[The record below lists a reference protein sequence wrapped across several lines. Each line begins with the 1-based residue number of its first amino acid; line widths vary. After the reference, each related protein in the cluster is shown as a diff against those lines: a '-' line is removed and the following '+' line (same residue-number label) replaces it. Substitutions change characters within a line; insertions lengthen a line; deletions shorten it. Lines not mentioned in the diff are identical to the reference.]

1 MLLAEQLHVLA
12 ASNTSLRALDL
23 SCNVISEEGGWQ
35 LREGLAQNTTLQ
47 VSLPLDDRSLAACAL
62 SVFRCAILAHG
73 LLASQ
78 TLDLR
83 LNQVSVETVA
93 AIEGICKKNKLD
105 AQRARRELFEAQRLA
120 EKQPI

>member
-1 MLLAEQLHVLA
+1 MTVASLLVPYLY
-12 ASNTSLRALDL
+12 
-23 SCNVISEEGGWQ
+23 
-35 LREGLAQNTTLQ
+35 
-47 VSLPLDDRSLAACAL
+47 
-62 SVFRCAILAHG
+62 SVVQFLAHG